1 MNQTNNDKAQAVI
14 SWAVDKIGCPY
25 VYGATGAN
33 CSPKYRREL
42 TLQYPDQAAN
52 IAAGCQVLNGKK
64 ADCAGCA
71 YLGKPCFDC
80 AQFTRRALEQ
90 AGFKPPS
97 GASSQWRSSLWEH
110 KGRIGPEAGSMLCL
124 VFCESGDKDKPMK
137 HVGLSLGD
145 GRVIDARNHLK
156 GVVLSHITAYP
167 WTQYAAL
174 PPFPKPELISP
185 GDREERVKGLQTL
198 LMARGFSLPA
208 FGADGAFGLE
218 TLAALHTAQETLGLP
233 RRDQADE
240 QFLKALAA
248 PPQTK
253 EEVTEEAEAAR
264 PGPEE
269 RLRRLEEWM
278 EQIEQRLKEMVR

>member
-1 MNQTNNDKAQAVI
+1 MDQTSNEKTQAII

-25 VYGATGAN
+25 VYGATGEA
-33 CSPKYRREL
+33 CVPRYRREL
-42 TLQYPDQAAN
+42 AGQYPDQAAN
-52 IAAGCQVLNGKK
+52 ILAGCQVLSSKK

-124 VFCESGDKDKPMK
+124 LFCESGDKEKPMK

-145 GRVIDARNHLK
+145 GRVIDARNHAK

-167 WTQYAAL
+167 WTHYAAL
-174 PPFPKPELISP
+174 PPFPRPELISP
-185 GDREERVKGLQTL
+185 GDRGERVRGLQTL

-208 FGADGAFGLE
+208 CGADGAFGLE
-218 TLAALHTAQETLGLP
+218 TLAALHMAQDSLGLP

-240 QFLKALAA
+240 LILKALAA

-253 EEVTEEAEAAR
+253 EEVTEEADEAR

-269 RLRRLEEWM
+269 RLRRLEAWM
-278 EQIEQRLKEMVR
+278 EQVEQRLKEMKV

>member
-1 MNQTNNDKAQAVI
+1 MNQTNNDKAQSVI
-14 SWAVDKIGCPY
+14 AWAVDKIGCPY
-25 VYGATGAN
+25 VYGATGVA
-33 CSPKYRREL
+33 CAPKHRREL
-42 TLQYPDQAAN
+42 ALQYPEQAAN
-52 IAAGCQVLNGKK
+52 ISAGCQVLSGKRG
-64 ADCAGCA
+64 DCAGCA
-71 YLGKPCFDC
+71 HLGKPCFDC

-110 KGRIGPEAGSMLCL
+110 KGLIGPEAGSMLCL
-124 VFCESGDKDKPMK
+124 LFCESGDKDKPMK

-167 WTQYAAL
+167 WTHYAAL
-174 PPFPKPELISP
+174 PPFPRAEVIIP
-185 GDREERVKGLQTL
+185 GDRGEQVRGLQTL
-198 LMARGFSLPA
+198 LMARGFPLPA

-218 TLAALHTAQETLGLP
+218 TLAALHLAQDSLGLP

-240 QFLKALAA
+240 QMLKALAA

-253 EEVTEEAEAAR
+253 DEVTKEAEAAR
-264 PGPEE
+264 PELE
-269 RLRRLEEWM
+269 VRLSRLEKWM
-278 EQIEQRLKEMVR
+278 EGIEQRLKEMAI